1 MPIALFKVPGL
12 ARLAAGLAAVA
23 ASGSGGA
30 FAPAPRAIGTLA
42 QDISPPVAR
51 CLIRREPALVDSW
64 LRTLPG
70 SPEEARL
77 VRGGE
82 ARFPACFDRWGH
94 RDGGIPRYDTPGMRA
109 GLVRALLQARRHRL
123 PADPPPGSG
132 PLWPSAKP
140 GADASAVVAADL
152 GACLARKHWSNVV
165 AIVKAVDPKTE
176 NSNFRIFTPKA
187 ESAHRR
193 EAAVVDSELTKIVP
207 SIAGCVPAGAK
218 LRVNRLRLRTLL
230 EEAAYHLTSGDLQ
243 PSTS

>member
-1 MPIALFKVPGL
+1 MPIPLLKA
-12 ARLAAGLAAVA
+12 ARLALGFAAAA
-23 ASGSGGA
+23 ASTCLGA

-94 RDGGIPRYDTPGMRA
+94 RDGGIARYDTPGMRA

-140 GADASAVVAADL
+140 GADA
-152 GACLARKHWSNVV
+152 
-165 AIVKAVDPKTE
+165 
-176 NSNFRIFTPKA
+176 
-187 ESAHRR
+187 
-193 EAAVVDSELTKIVP
+193 
-207 SIAGCVPAGAK
+207 
-218 LRVNRLRLRTLL
+218 
-230 EEAAYHLTSGDLQ
+230 
-243 PSTS
+243 